1 MSLCMLILFI
11 YLSVSF
17 SVPMSDEFR
26 TRFLLLFQKNDLG
39 VVREAAQNR
48 ARQDSHK
55 ARINRY
61 NRTAFRDAELIII
74 RALTKYDDSSS

>member
-17 SVPMSDEFR
+17 SVPMSDEYR
-26 TRFLLLFQKNDLG
+26 TKFLLLFQKNDLD
-39 VVREAAQNR
+39 VVKEAAQSQ
-48 ARQDSHK
+48 ARQESHK
-55 ARINRY
+55 AKINRY

-74 RALTKYDDSSS
+74 RALTKCDD